1 MKKEY
6 LTLDRIEGSLLELSN
21 LHRVSYGEVVKI
33 ISKDGKRSEIGQV
46 IKIDEDRAVVQV
58 FGNNLGAVSYT
69 HLDVY
74 KRQGY

>member
-46 IKIDEDRAVVQV
+46 IKIDEDRQLSKYLATI
-58 FGNNLGAVSYT
+58 L
-69 HLDVY
+69 VY
-74 KRQGY
+74 QQKTQR